1 MHANQNPAPSE
12 EPRTLA
18 RDLWSVLLKRKW
30 MVLSFF
36 LAVVGSV
43 ALFSFVQKPVYTA
56 LGTLWIDRE
65 PNVLPAPEVLQ
76 IESRDAVYYQSQFTI
91 LRSRALANAT
101 IEKNKLDENPHFAVI
116 LASREQAD
124 SRSSAVFRE
133 KLIDKLLERIS
144 VRPLRDTR
152 IVSVG
157 FDDPDPQ
164 FAADTLNALFEAF
177 VDMNVRRKYSVSE
190 QASEF
195 LASQITTLRTDVEGL
210 ERKIQEYGAEKN
222 IVSLSATETTVVN
235 SLSEINSA
243 LSAASV
249 ARIDRLARYNQIK
262 NAPLGSIPQAVD
274 SPAIQRLSEEYSKLA
289 RDYAQRLEIFKPE
302 FPEMTQLRKQVEDA
316 RAALEQ
322 ETRNLVSSAYAEYQ
336 AALKNEQ
343 SLMDLFEKKK
353 AEALN
358 LNSNSIFY
366 NSLKIEIQN
375 KSALLEALLKRQSET
390 EFSAQLK
397 EVGTSNVWIVDRAAI
412 PTSPTSPNRKL
423 NMLLALVLGLLGGAG
438 FAVLLEYFSG
448 VVKNSRDVARI
459 TGLPTLGFIP
469 LLVRKDPGGKMKKK
483 EKRKR
488 SRSSGRARGDRWL
501 TVADTARAGDRESL
515 IELISLTEPGSVQA
529 ENYRSIRT
537 TLFVS
542 SAPGKL
548 KSFVITSP
556 LAQEGKTST
565 AANLAITLAQ
575 AGKKTI
581 LVEADL
587 RKPRL
592 DKLFGMPNGPGLTSY
607 VSGQADLPSV
617 IEATD
622 IPDLYV
628 ILSGPIPSQ
637 PVELLG
643 SNRMDE
649 AIAQLRKTFD
659 YVLFDAPPL
668 LLVSDAVALGPMIDA
683 VILVV
688 REGATPLS
696 ALKLAKQK
704 LDAHHLKC
712 FGVILNGISAY
723 GQEGYYARQYQHY
736 HK

>member
-1 MHANQNPAPSE
+1 MQANQNPAPNE
-12 EPRTLA
+12 EPRTFA
-18 RDLWSVLLKRKW
+18 RDLWSVLLKRKG

-43 ALFSFVQKPVYTA
+43 AVFSFVQKPVYTA
-56 LGTLWIDRE
+56 RGTLWIDRE
-65 PNVLPAPEVLQ
+65 PNVIPAPEVLQ

-101 IEKNKLDENPHFAVI
+101 IEKNKLDENPHFAGKP
-116 LASREQAD
+116 AAREQAD
-124 SRSSAVFRE
+124 GLSSAVFRE

-157 FDDPDPQ
+157 FEDADPQ
-164 FAADTLNALFEAF
+164 FAADTLNSLFEAF

-195 LASQITTLRTDVEGL
+195 LASQIATLRTAIEGL
-210 ERKIQEYGAEKN
+210 ERKIQDYGAEKN

-243 LSAASV
+243 LSAASI

-274 SPAIQRLSEEYSKLA
+274 SPAVQRLSEEYSRLA

-302 FPEMTQLRKQVEDA
+302 FPDMIQLRKQVEDA
-316 RAALEQ
+316 RTALGQ

-366 NSLKIEIQN
+366 NSLKIEIEN
-375 KSALLEALLKRQSET
+375 KSALLEVLLKRQSET

-397 EVGTSNVWIVDRAAI
+397 EVGTSNVWIVDQAAI

-423 NMLLALVLGLLGGAG
+423 NILLALILGLLGGAG
-438 FAVLLEYFSG
+438 CAVLVEYFSG

-469 LLVRKDPGGKMKKK
+469 LLVRKDPGETTKKK
-483 EKRKR
+483 EKKR
-488 SRSSGRARGDRWL
+488 SRTSGRTRGDGWL
-501 TVADTARAGDRESL
+501 TVADTARAGNRESL

-696 ALKLAKQK
+696 ALKMAKQK
-704 LDAHHLKC
+704 LDTHHLKC